1 MLGATVSFPFL
12 TGLFGVAIFVYGF
25 RGVSA
30 GCASNYFGDS
40 FAHARTRALLRGQ
53 VLTII
58 ASSILLVSYVGWVTA
73 LGMIVLFPA
82 GVYVLAMTLRF
93 QSVMPRVPY
102 VLGGRIYPA
111 GTLFWRP
118 FFGDAKPF
126 EGEICVKATTKT
138 WFAYAKYPVDCE
150 ALPIIGLSFE
160 ETERK
165 VLILLEKTLIN
176 YKNATTA
183 TLRNALID
191 KGFSKVAVE
200 NLQSAGFG

>member
-1 MLGATVSFPFL
+1 MKHECLRLVAIVGGVWCALIVFSQYVLGATVSFPFL
-12 TGLFGVAIFVYGF
+12 TGLFGVAIVVYGF
-25 RGVSA
+25 RGISA

-102 VLGGRIYPA
+102 VLGGRIYPGGYPFLA
-111 GTLFWRP
+111 TIFWGR
-118 FFGDAKPF
+118 
-126 EGEICVKATTKT
+126 
-138 WFAYAKYPVDCE
+138 
-150 ALPIIGLSFE
+150 
-160 ETERK
+160 ETIR
-165 VLILLEKTLIN
+165 
-176 YKNATTA
+176 
-183 TLRNALID
+183 
-191 KGFSKVAVE
+191 G
-200 NLQSAGFG
+200 